1 MRESRRARS
10 IPPGGTLGIA
20 APSGPVDPERLA
32 VGAAGLRER
41 GFEVVHS
48 EDIVAQRGYLAG
60 NDERRAQELMDLIR
74 NPGIDGIICARG
86 GYGCQRILPLL
97 DPEVIRSEAKPLVGY
112 SDVTALLSWQE
123 RCAGLVGLHGP
134 MLERS
139 EGLGSETLEAL
150 ERALLGTDEGARLK
164 GTGRVAGVADGP
176 LRGGSL
182 TMMVTS
188 LGTPWEIE
196 TQNAIVLLE
205 EVNEPPYRVDR
216 MLQQLSTAG
225 KLDGAAVGLGVG
237 GLVGCEDRRYP
248 RPDAEEVISEI
259 LEPLGLPMVTGLSF
273 GHTDDNWTWPYGGL
287 ARIDGEGGEIVLV
300 EASTERRAEEA
311 AAAAGSESRARS
323 GS

>member
-10 IPPGGTLGIA
+10 VPPGGTLGIA

-32 VGAAGLRER
+32 TGKACLRER

-60 NDERRAQELMDLIR
+60 DDERRARELMDLIQ
-74 NPGIDGIICARG
+74 NPGIDAVLCARG

-97 DPEVIRSEAKPLVGY
+97 DPAVVGNEAKPLVGY
-112 SDVTALLSWQE
+112 SDITALLLWQE

-139 EGLGSETLEAL
+139 EGLGSETLDAL
-150 ERALLGTDEGARLK
+150 ESALFGRDEGARLK
-164 GTGRVAGVADGP
+164 GNGRVAGVADGP

-182 TMMVTS
+182 TMMVAS

-225 KLDGAAVGLGVG
+225 KLEGAAVGLGVG

-273 GHTDDNWTWPYGGL
+273 GHTDDNWAWPNGGL
-287 ARIDGEGGEIVLV
+287 ARIDGEEGEIVLV
-300 EASTERRAEEA
+300 EASTELRAEEA
-311 AAAAGSESRARS
+311 DTAGDSESRARS
-323 GS
+323 ES